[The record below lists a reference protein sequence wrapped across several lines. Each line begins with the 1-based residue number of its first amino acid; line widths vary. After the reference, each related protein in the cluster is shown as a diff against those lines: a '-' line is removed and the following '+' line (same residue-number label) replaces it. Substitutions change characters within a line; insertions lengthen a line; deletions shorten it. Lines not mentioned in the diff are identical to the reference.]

1 MFDLTLNTAG
11 DFFEASAKLC
21 TSQPPKCAPLPVLL
35 FLKEPGEV
43 DTLRAKRVNTLV

>member
-21 TSQPPKCAPLPVLL
+21 TSQPLKRAPLPVLL
-35 FLKEPGEV
+35 FLKEPREV
-43 DTLRAKRVNTLV
+43 DRLRALRVNTSV